1 MSKGGLSK
9 VVKDVTK
16 SLKKHSPEILT
27 GVGIV
32 GMGTAIVFAVRA
44 TPKALQ
50 LIELE
55 KEERGVDKLK
65 PMETVK
71 ATWKCYIPTAVMAAT
86 STVCLIGASSA
97 NLRRNAALATA
108 YALSESTLK
117 DYQKKVVENIGEK
130 KEQAVRD
137 AIAKDKIDRTPLR
150 KESVVI
156 TGRGNTLCFD
166 SISGRYFES
175 DIDKIKKSV
184 NDLNLSMLN
193 NDYISLNEFY
203 YELGLEGIAIGD
215 DLGWN
220 VSRGYIKL
228 DFSSQLAH
236 EGVPGVAEGTP
247 CLVIDYELA
256 PRYDYR

>member
-16 SLKKHSPEILT
+16 SLKRHSPEILT

-50 LIELE
+50 RIELE

-71 ATWKCYIPTAVMAAT
+71 ATWKCYIPTAIMAT
-86 STVCLIGASSA
+86 SSTLCLIGASSA

-108 YALSESTLK
+108 YALSETTLK
-117 DYQKKVVENIGEK
+117 DYQRKVVENIGEK

-137 AIAKDKIDRTPLR
+137 AIAKDKVDQDPVSK
-150 KESVVI
+150 KEVI
-156 TGRGNTLCFD
+156 ITAKGNTLCYD
-166 SISGRYFES
+166 ALSGRYFKS
-175 DIDKIKKSV
+175 DIDDLKKAV
-184 NDLNLSMLN
+184 NELNRRMRSEE
-193 NDYISLNEFY
+193 YISLNELY
-203 YELGLEGIAIGD
+203 YEIGLEGIGVGD

-220 VSRGYIKL
+220 IDRGYIDL
-228 DFSSQLAH
+228 AFSSQLADD
-236 EGVPGVAEGTP
+236 GTP